1 MLRRRRLGWSA
12 ALLLLPLVAAADE
25 GGYCRKVRAR
35 AAADAAQLMSPQLVL
50 QGLRFPR
57 NLAGL
62 PLTELDGAGLSPW
75 QARAGLAF
83 SPLDVLKGLSL
94 TRASDDDCEL
104 DDARLTLER
113 YLENA
118 EASARLPA
126 LRSQVAWL
134 EETAPAWRALLARE
148 EERFQRHLIT
158 LFELNQLRARCN
170 AMERRLVQAS
180 GEADRIAARG
190 YERPTRP
197 PAELLEVERSRA
209 LHQEQE
215 LGVVRSLSFW
225 NLRLNAGLVASDR
238 PLDWY
243 GLAELTVHLGAPWDT
258 SQERAAVEAR
268 NDELRS
274 DRRGTEMRLG
284 ELHRQLGSLRE
295 QARRELS
302 LVDAQLESVTS
313 TRITLERSEA
323 PDVAFAVSLL
333 TCDQWVAESDRIW
346 LTAWIAQLD
355 TLLPEASHG

>member
-1 MLRRRRLGWSA
+1 MFRCGRLAWSA
-12 ALLLLPLVAAADE
+12 ALLLPLVAFAGE
-25 GGYCRKVRAR
+25 SGYCRKVRAR

-83 SPLDVLKGLSL
+83 APLDVLKGLAL
-94 TRASDDDCEL
+94 TRASDDDCEQ

-126 LRSQVAWL
+126 LRNQAAWL
-134 EETAPAWRALLARE
+134 EATAPEWRALLARE
-148 EERFQRHLIT
+148 EARFQQHVIT
-158 LFELNQLRARCN
+158 LFELNQVRVRCN
-170 AMERRLVQAS
+170 ALERRLVQAS
-180 GEADRIAARG
+180 GEAERIAARG
-190 YERPTRP
+190 YERPTRA
-197 PAELLEVERSRA
+197 PAELLEREHERA
-209 LHQEQE
+209 LQLEQE

-225 NLRLNAGLVASDR
+225 NFRLNAGLVASDR

-258 SQERAAVEAR
+258 QLEREAVAAR
-268 NDELRS
+268 HDELRS
-274 DRRGTEMRLG
+274 DRRGVEVRLG
-284 ELHRQLGSLRE
+284 ELHRQLRSQRE
-295 QARRELS
+295 QARHELA
-302 LVDAQLESVTS
+302 LVDAQLDSVTS
-313 TRITLERSEA
+313 TRQTLERSEA

-333 TCDQWVAESDRIW
+333 TCDQWVAEADRVW
-346 LTAWIAQLD
+346 LTAWISELD
-355 TLLPEASHG
+355 TLLPEDSHG